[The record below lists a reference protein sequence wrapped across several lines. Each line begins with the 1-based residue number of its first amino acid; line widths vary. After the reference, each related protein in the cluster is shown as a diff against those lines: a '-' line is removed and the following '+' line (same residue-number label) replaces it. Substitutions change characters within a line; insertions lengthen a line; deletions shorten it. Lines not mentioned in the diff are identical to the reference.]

1 MQILIVED
9 NRDIL
14 INVMDYLALKGY
26 TVDCAQDG
34 LTGLHMAVTADYDLI
49 VLDVMLPGLDGY
61 QFCQRLRSDAGKDTP
76 IIMLTA
82 RDALDDK
89 LLGLKLGADDY
100 LLKPFALS
108 ELVARIESILRRS
121 RGGNKKQLQV
131 GDLVYELDTLQVSR
145 DGKLLKI
152 NPIGLKLL
160 AMLMQKSPAV
170 IKRAVLEEA
179 LWGEDSPD
187 SDSLR
192 SHIHLLRQVIDKP
205 FDQPLLHTVHGI
217 GYRVASIADGD

>member
-14 INVMDYLALKGY
+14 INVLDYLTLKGY

-34 LTGLHMAVTADYDLI
+34 LTGLHMAATEDYDLI

-82 RDALDDK
+82 RDALEDK
-89 LLGLKLGADDY
+89 LLGLRLGADDY

-121 RGGNKKQLQV
+121 QGGNKKELRV

-145 DGKLLKI
+145 NGKLLKL

-160 AMLMQKSPAV
+160 ALLMQKSPSV
-170 IKRAVLEEA
+170 IKRSTLEEA
-179 LWGEDSPD
+179 LWGENIPD

-192 SHIHLLRQVIDKP
+192 SHIHTLRQVIDKP
-205 FDQPLLHTVHGI
+205 FKKPMLHTVHGI
-217 GYRVASIADGD
+217 GYRLASIDEGN